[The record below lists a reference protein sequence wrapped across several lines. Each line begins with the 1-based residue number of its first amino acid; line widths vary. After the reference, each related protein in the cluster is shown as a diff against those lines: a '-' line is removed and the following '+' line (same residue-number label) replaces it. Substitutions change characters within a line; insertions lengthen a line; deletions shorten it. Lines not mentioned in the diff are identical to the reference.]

1 MRPADGHMHT
11 ALCKHATG
19 TPEQFR
25 QGAVTAGVPAITFT
39 DHAPDPSGYDAGG
52 RMSMAQFPEYR
63 QAVLDLQD
71 GRMPAVRFGIEAD
84 YYPGA
89 ERFLS
94 DWLPR
99 QEFDV
104 ILGSV
109 HYLGDWGFDNPDNLH
124 RWKSVDLKGVWKT
137 YFDLIVKMTDQPWL
151 DVISHFDLPKKFG
164 HRLRDRDLR
173 DLVQPVLDRVMETR
187 LAIEINTAGWRKE
200 VAEAYPSPLILELMH
215 ERGIPICFGA
225 DAHEPEHVGYRFD
238 DAVRLAREA
247 GYAESV
253 SHRQRQLE
261 RIPLPVG
268 IDRNEDRLNL

>member
-1 MRPADGHMHT
+1 
-11 ALCKHATG
+11 
-19 TPEQFR
+19 
-25 QGAVTAGVPAITFT
+25 
-39 DHAPDPSGYDAGG
+39 
-52 RMSMAQFPEYR
+52 
-63 QAVLDLQD
+63 
-71 GRMPAVRFGIEAD
+71 
-84 YYPGA
+84 
-89 ERFLS
+89 
-94 DWLPR
+94 
-99 QEFDV
+99 
-104 ILGSV
+104 
-109 HYLGDWGFDNPDNLH
+109 
-124 RWKSVDLKGVWKT
+124 
-137 YFDLIVKMTDQPWL
+137 MTDQPWL